1 MKWDQDPRYRQIGLT
16 AFIVIAASMLFY
28 FFIFRMATL
37 GSALEKV
44 FSVLNPIIY
53 GYIIA
58 YILNPQETF
67 IESLVYKMIHRAGW
81 KPNKNAKKA
90 IRLIC
95 TILAVAIA
103 IFLIYGLMSIIL
115 PELLRSIRS
124 IVNNVPSYA
133 ETINNFIDNT
143 FQNNAELDEKT
154 TSLITDYAGKIQ
166 DWFIKEFNPMV
177 NSIANNVT
185 YQVVSVV
192 TFFRNLLLGIVIS
205 IYILC
210 AKEAHAARFK
220 RLIYSVFS
228 IQTGNRILF
237 SFRFI
242 DEKFGGFII
251 GKFIDSLIIGLIT
264 YVACSLMN
272 MPYTLLISVVIGVTN
287 VIPFFGPF
295 LGAIPSVFLIFVT
308 SPIKS
313 LIFIIFILV
322 LQQIDGNLLGPRILG
337 DSVGVSSYLVILA
350 ILIGGG
356 FFGVTGMIIGVPC
369 AAVIVAVMQSRILR
383 RMKEKG
389 LPGDLESY
397 HYLKEINPNTSEII
411 TADFSDEEKGIYD
424 RIRKRDDIV
433 TSYDEPLREN
443 TWDITMEQIEEE
455 DALINGTTDY
465 LHKEA
470 NHKSQ
475 KPVSEDEY
483 DDLFEE
489 LPEERVEVPDKTIRS
504 EILR

>member
-1 MKWDQDPRYRQIGLT
+1 MYSGRNVPMKWDQDPKYRQIGLT

-28 FFIFRMATL
+28 FFIFRMSTL
-37 GSALEKV
+37 GSALETV

-58 YILNPQETF
+58 YILIPQETF
-67 IESLVYKMIHRAGW
+67 IENITYKLIHKTAW
-81 KPNKNAKKA
+81 NPSKSAKKA

-103 IFLIYGLMSIIL
+103 VFLIYGLMSIVI

-124 IVNNVPSYA
+124 IVNNVPEYA
-133 ETINNFIDNT
+133 NTINAFIDNT
-143 FQNNAELDEKT
+143 FQNNAEFDEQT
-154 TSLITDYAGKIQ
+154 TSLITEYAGKIQ
-166 DWFIKEFNPMV
+166 DWFIREFNPMV

-185 YQVVSVV
+185 NQVVSVV
-192 TFFRNLLLGIVIS
+192 TFFRNLLLGLVIS
-205 IYILC
+205 IYIMC
-210 AKEAHAARFK
+210 AREAHAARFK
-220 RLIYSVFS
+220 RLIYSLFS
-228 IQTGNRILF
+228 IQMGNRILF
-237 SFRFI
+237 SIRFI

-251 GKFIDSLIIGLIT
+251 GKFIDSAIIGLIT
-264 YVACSLMN
+264 YVCCSIMN

-295 LGAIPSVFLIFVT
+295 LGAIPCVFLIFVT

-313 LIFIIFILV
+313 LIFIIFILI
-322 LQQIDGNLLGPRILG
+322 LQQIDGNVIGPRILG

-389 LPGDLESY
+389 LPGDIESY
-397 HYLKEINPNTSEII
+397 HYLREINPNNKEII
-411 TADFSDEEKGIYD
+411 TNDFNDEEKGIYD
-424 RIRKRDDIV
+424 LIRKRDEIV
-433 TSYDEPLREN
+433 TSYDEPLEEN
-443 TWDITMEQIEEE
+443 SWDMTMDQIEEE
-455 DALINGTTDY
+455 DALINGTADY

-470 NHKSQ
+470 NHRKTEQ
-475 KPVSEDEY
+475 KEKVRKKPDLSES
-483 DDLFEE
+483 
-489 LPEERVEVPDKTIRS
+489 LPEEKKQKA
-504 EILR
+504 

>member
-1 MKWDQDPRYRQIGLT
+1 MQ
-16 AFIVIAASMLFY
+16 
-28 FFIFRMATL
+28 
-37 GSALEKV
+37 
-44 FSVLNPIIY
+44 
-53 GYIIA
+53 
-58 YILNPQETF
+58 
-67 IESLVYKMIHRAGW
+67 LV
-81 KPNKNAKKA
+81 
-90 IRLIC
+90 
-95 TILAVAIA
+95 
-103 IFLIYGLMSIIL
+103 
-115 PELLRSIRS
+115 
-124 IVNNVPSYA
+124 
-133 ETINNFIDNT
+133 
-143 FQNNAELDEKT
+143 
-154 TSLITDYAGKIQ
+154 
-166 DWFIKEFNPMV
+166 
-177 NSIANNVT
+177 
-185 YQVVSVV
+185 
-192 TFFRNLLLGIVIS
+192 
-205 IYILC
+205 YILC